1 MRLYFILFQC
11 PYAVQSLLTVNYFT
25 LVQVWVRPKSEMPI

>member
-1 MRLYFILFQC
+1 MRLYFYI
-11 PYAVQSLLTVNYFT
+11 VTMSLCGTKFTTFNYLT